1 MSDQIAAIILGAGKG
16 TRMKSD
22 LPKVMM
28 PLAGKP
34 MIRHPIDTLEQ
45 MGVKKIV
52 VVTAPDGEMV
62 RREVAPHLSCI
73 QEKQLGTGHAVLSAK
88 EQMKGFDGAVLV
100 IFGDNPIITGE
111 TYQMA
116 ADKVK
121 EGYAVVFSV
130 FVRPMPPVTGAWSWK
145 TANSKDCRVQ
155 RRFRRGKGHQ
165 PLQFGLHVL

>member
-62 RREVAPHLSCI
+62 RREVAPAFELYS
-73 QEKQLGTGHAVLSAK
+73 G
-88 EQMKGFDGAVLV
+88 
-100 IFGDNPIITGE
+100 
-111 TYQMA
+111 
-116 ADKVK
+116 
-121 EGYAVVFSV
+121 
-130 FVRPMPPVTGAWSWK
+130 K
-145 TANSKDCRVQ
+145 TARHRACRPFRQ
-155 RRFRRGKGHQ
+155 RADERF
-165 PLQFGLHVL
+165 

>member
-1 MSDQIAAIILGAGKG
+1 MMSDQIAAISLGAGKG

-62 RREVAPHLSCI
+62 RREVAP
-73 QEKQLGTGHAVLSAK
+73 G
-88 EQMKGFDGAVLV
+88 
-100 IFGDNPIITGE
+100 
-111 TYQMA
+111 
-116 ADKVK
+116 
-121 EGYAVVFSV
+121 
-130 FVRPMPPVTGAWSWK
+130 MPSFPPKS
-145 TANSKDCRVQ
+145 R
-155 RRFRRGKGHQ
+155 
-165 PLQFGLHVL
+165 

>member
-73 QEKQLGTGHAVLSAK
+73 QENSSAP
-88 EQMKGFDGAVLV
+88 G
-100 IFGDNPIITGE
+100 
-111 TYQMA
+111 
-116 ADKVK
+116 
-121 EGYAVVFSV
+121 
-130 FVRPMPPVTGAWSWK
+130 MPSFPPKS
-145 TANSKDCRVQ
+145 R
-155 RRFRRGKGHQ
+155 
-165 PLQFGLHVL
+165 